1 MEEVTA
7 NVEKSPIIADL
18 GGNVF
23 SIDTLMGGFEGITS
37 SYFIATDRPVLIET
51 GAALSAPRVQASLTQ
66 LGCGPQDLA
75 TIVVTHIH
83 LDHAGGVGDLAR
95 EYPNAR
101 VVVHE
106 RGARHLADPAK
117 LVASA
122 YRVFGPKMD
131 EMFGSLL
138 PTDPLRIDVLGERGN
153 IDLGAG
159 RKLDT
164 FHNPG
169 HASHHIALID
179 SQTGDLYTGDA
190 AGVYIPETGDI
201 RPATPP
207 PDFDF
212 ELALQSLQAMQ
223 SVGPDRLLFS
233 HFGPTNEIERVFE
246 NSLTQLH
253 YWVEWVKQAHHE
265 GMDFDH
271 ALLMVLAKDRE
282 VNADF
287 FANTEVSNKFEH
299 LSSSEAQVSGIW
311 HWLEKQNQSDS
322 SSN

>member
-1 MEEVTA
+1 MAQGVDKRS
-7 NVEKSPIIADL
+7 VIQDL
-18 GGNVF
+18 GGDVY
-23 SIDTLMGGFEGITS
+23 SIDTLMGGFAGITS
-37 SYFIATDRPVLIET
+37 SYFIASDRPTLVET
-51 GAALSAPRVQASLTQ
+51 GAALSAPNIETSLDV

-83 LDHAGGVGDLAR
+83 LDHAGGVGDLAKV
-95 EYPNAR
+95 YPKAR
-101 VVVHE
+101 IVVHE
-106 RGARHLADPAK
+106 RGARHLADPTK

-131 EMFGSLL
+131 EMFGPLL
-138 PTDPLRIDVLGERGN
+138 PTDPHRIDALGERGS

-159 RKLDT
+159 RSLNT

-179 SQTGDLYTGDA
+179 SETGDLYTGDA
-190 AGVYIPETGDI
+190 AGVYVPETGDL

-212 ELALQSLQAMQ
+212 DLAINSLKAMQ
-223 SVGPDRLLFS
+223 AVGPNRLLFS
-233 HFGPTNEIERVFE
+233 HFGPTSEIDRVFAD
-246 NSLTQLH
+246 SLTQLH
-253 YWVEWVKQAHHE
+253 YWVEWVRKAHHE

-282 VNADF
+282 VNARF
-287 FANTEVSNKFEH
+287 FEHSDVSNKFEK
-299 LSSSEAQVSGIW
+299 LSSSQAQVSGIW
-311 HWLEKQNQSDS
+311 HWLEKKDQSAS
-322 SSN
+322 SIT